1 MLKNISFQISS
12 SKIMAYVER
21 YSFKTIEL
29 EFHGRCFLQSHH
41 LSWIYHISPYF
52 IMIIS
57 WASNKNQFSLQTSLQ
72 ITKWVNGDGKKG
84 VEKMSNSPLKVMF
97 FKRPSK
103 GTDRVHPDEMQWND
117 LLKWNEKI
125 ETWHTSICFTHQTL
139 DFSEM
144 PNAIL
149 GGSDPKRP
157 GWFGNQSRKMPL
169 TQEFTQKWVGPSQF
183 FHKAYTIP
191 ASSKGCWEECWL
203 NEPHMSTISKFLE
216 RFRYT
221 PEN

>member
-1 MLKNISFQISS
+1 
-12 SKIMAYVER
+12 
-21 YSFKTIEL
+21 
-29 EFHGRCFLQSHH
+29 
-41 LSWIYHISPYF
+41 
-52 IMIIS
+52 
-57 WASNKNQFSLQTSLQ
+57 
-72 ITKWVNGDGKKG
+72 
-84 VEKMSNSPLKVMF
+84 MSNSPLKVMF

-169 TQEFTQKWVGPSQF
+169 TQEFTQK
-183 FHKAYTIP
+183 
-191 ASSKGCWEECWL
+191 
-203 NEPHMSTISKFLE
+203 
-216 RFRYT
+216 
-221 PEN
+221 